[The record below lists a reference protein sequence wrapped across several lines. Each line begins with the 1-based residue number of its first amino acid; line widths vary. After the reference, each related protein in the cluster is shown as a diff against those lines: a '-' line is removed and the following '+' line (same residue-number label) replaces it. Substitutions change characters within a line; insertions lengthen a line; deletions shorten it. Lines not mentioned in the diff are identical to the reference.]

1 LEQATMQDL
10 DSQQLESEN
19 EDFIKSEMSDENS
32 NELNESASEDAQ
44 LQTFLKL
51 KEHGQSS
58 RTKALRLKENDVIV
72 AIDGSSYHE
81 SIDQLVDLL
90 SSGEEDDKWLLTVWR
105 NGKFFEIFTRG
116 PLGGIFEFTRPE
128 ESQMIMELFQKREM
142 GQKEEYRIFEALR
155 DVKRVVDVY
164 DTTHT
169 QLAVILPPVW
179 LVQQKMWEPLLAILC
194 VYLITFSVN
203 IYLFILAVDLVG
215 LYLRKGQVTLRRSY
229 GLFQDRQVWA
239 IVAARSD
246 KEAQEMCRNL
256 DEKVNFINAVVKPY
270 KKEVPK
276 RKKKNK
282 SGNVLKASQ
291 QYT

>member
-1 LEQATMQDL
+1 MQDL
-10 DSQQLESEN
+10 DSQQSESEN
-19 EDFIKSEMSDENS
+19 EDFIKSEMSDEKS
-32 NELNESASEDAQ
+32 NELNESSSEEAQ

-81 SIDQLVDLL
+81 SIDKLVDLL
-90 SSGEEDDKWLLTVWR
+90 SSGEEDDMWLLTVWR

-203 IYLFILAVDLVG
+203 IYLFILAVVLVG

-256 DEKVNFINAVVKPY
+256 DEKVNFINSVVKPY

-276 RKKKNK
+276 LRKKNK

>member
-1 LEQATMQDL
+1 
-10 DSQQLESEN
+10 
-19 EDFIKSEMSDENS
+19 
-32 NELNESASEDAQ
+32 
-44 LQTFLKL
+44 
-51 KEHGQSS
+51 
-58 RTKALRLKENDVIV
+58 
-72 AIDGSSYHE
+72 
-81 SIDQLVDLL
+81 
-90 SSGEEDDKWLLTVWR
+90 
-105 NGKFFEIFTRG
+105 
-116 PLGGIFEFTRPE
+116 
-128 ESQMIMELFQKREM
+128 MIMELFQKREM

-179 LVQQKMWEPLLAILC
+179 LLQQKMWEPLLAILC

-203 IYLFILAVDLVG
+203 IYLFILAVILVG

-256 DEKVNFINAVVKPY
+256 DEKVNFINSVVKPY

-276 RKKKNK
+276 PRKKNK

>member
-1 LEQATMQDL
+1 
-10 DSQQLESEN
+10 
-19 EDFIKSEMSDENS
+19 MSSENS
-32 NELNESASEDAQ
+32 NEENETSSEEAQ
-44 LQTFLKL
+44 IQTFLKL

-58 RTKALRLKENDVIV
+58 RTRALRLKENDVIV
-72 AIDGSSYHE
+72 AIDGGAYHE
-81 SIDQLVDLL
+81 SIDKLVDML
-90 SSGEEDDKWLLTVWR
+90 SSGEEDDMWLLTVWR

-164 DTTHT
+164 DTTHS

-179 LVQQKMWEPLLAILC
+179 LLQQKMWEPLLAILC

-203 IYLFILAVDLVG
+203 IYLFILAVILVG
-215 LYLRKGQVTLRRSY
+215 LYFRNGQVALRRSY

-270 KKEVPK
+270 KTEIPK
-276 RKKKNK
+276 PRKKNK

>member
-1 LEQATMQDL
+1 MQDL
-10 DSQQLESEN
+10 DSQQSESEN
-19 EDFIKSEMSDENS
+19 ENFIKSEMSDENS
-32 NELNESASEDAQ
+32 NELNESSPEEAQ

-81 SIDQLVDLL
+81 SIDKLVDLL
-90 SSGEEDDKWLLTVWR
+90 SSGEEDDMWLLTVWR

-203 IYLFILAVDLVG
+203 IYLFILAVVLVG

-256 DEKVNFINAVVKPY
+256 DEKVNFINSVVKPY

-276 RKKKNK
+276 PRKKNK

>member
-1 LEQATMQDL
+1 MQDL
-10 DSQQLESEN
+10 DSQQSESEN

-32 NELNESASEDAQ
+32 NELNESSSEEAQ

-81 SIDQLVDLL
+81 SIDKLVDLL
-90 SSGEEDDKWLLTVWR
+90 SSGEEDDMWLLTVWR

-164 DTTHT
+164 DTTHS

-203 IYLFILAVDLVG
+203 IYLFILAVVLVG

-256 DEKVNFINAVVKPY
+256 DEKVNFINSVVKPY

-276 RKKKNK
+276 PRKKNK

>member
-1 LEQATMQDL
+1 MQDL
-10 DSQQLESEN
+10 DSQQSESEN

-32 NELNESASEDAQ
+32 NKLNESSSEEAQ

-72 AIDGSSYHE
+72 AVDGSSYHE
-81 SIDQLVDLL
+81 TIDKLVDLL
-90 SSGEEDDKWLLTVWR
+90 SSGEEDDMWLLTVWR

-203 IYLFILAVDLVG
+203 IYLFILAVVLVG

-256 DEKVNFINAVVKPY
+256 DEKVNFINSVLKPY

-276 RKKKNK
+276 PRKKNK

>member
-1 LEQATMQDL
+1 MQDL
-10 DSQQLESEN
+10 DSQQSESEN

-32 NELNESASEDAQ
+32 NELNEVSSEEAQ

-72 AIDGSSYHE
+72 AVDGSSYHE
-81 SIDQLVDLL
+81 SIDKLVDLL
-90 SSGEEDDKWLLTVWR
+90 SSGEEDDMWLLTVWR

-203 IYLFILAVDLVG
+203 IYLFILAVVLVG

-276 RKKKNK
+276 PRKKNK

>member
-1 LEQATMQDL
+1 MQDL
-10 DSQQLESEN
+10 DSQQSESEN
-19 EDFIKSEMSDENS
+19 ADFIKSEMSDENS
-32 NELNESASEDAQ
+32 NELNESSSEEAQ

-81 SIDQLVDLL
+81 SIDKLVDLL
-90 SSGEEDDKWLLTVWR
+90 SSGEEDDMWLLTVWR

-142 GQKEEYRIFEALR
+142 GQKEDYRIFEALR

-203 IYLFILAVDLVG
+203 IYLFILAVVLVG

-256 DEKVNFINAVVKPY
+256 DEKVNFINSVVKPY

-276 RKKKNK
+276 PRKKNK

>member
-1 LEQATMQDL
+1 
-10 DSQQLESEN
+10 
-19 EDFIKSEMSDENS
+19 
-32 NELNESASEDAQ
+32 
-44 LQTFLKL
+44 
-51 KEHGQSS
+51 
-58 RTKALRLKENDVIV
+58 
-72 AIDGSSYHE
+72 
-81 SIDQLVDLL
+81 
-90 SSGEEDDKWLLTVWR
+90 
-105 NGKFFEIFTRG
+105 
-116 PLGGIFEFTRPE
+116 
-128 ESQMIMELFQKREM
+128 MIMELFQKREM

-203 IYLFILAVDLVG
+203 IYLFILAVVLVG

-256 DEKVNFINAVVKPY
+256 DEKVNFINSVVKPY

-276 RKKKNK
+276 LRKKNK